1 MSALPNKGAQ
11 LVLIRHA
18 PIVDSGVLC
27 GQTDVSARIDPVVI
41 APIADAVAAIQ
52 TVISSPAL
60 RCRQTAKTLWP
71 DRPDAPQ
78 DARLWEQNFGQHEG
92 LPYTALPDLG
102 PMTNS
107 QLADYA
113 APDGESFAD
122 LCTRTRPAL
131 KDWAQKA
138 YDLQSPVA
146 LVVHAGV
153 IRSAIGSVLDHPSQG
168 LGFEIDPL
176 SITRLRV
183 GESGVFSIISTNARS
198 L

>member
-27 GQTDVSARIDPVVI
+27 GQTDVSARIDPVAI

-52 TVISSPAL
+52 TVITSPAL
-60 RCRQTAKTLWP
+60 RCRQTAKALWP
-71 DRPDAPQ
+71 DRSDAPQ

-92 LPYTALPDLG
+92 LPYTSLPDLG
-102 PMTNS
+102 PMTNA
-107 QLADYA
+107 QLAEYA
-113 APDGESFAD
+113 APDGESFDD
-122 LCTRTRPAL
+122 LCVRTRPAL
-131 KDWAQKA
+131 NDWAQKA
-138 YDLQSPVA
+138 YDLQSAVA

-153 IRSAIGSVLDHPSQG
+153 IRSALGSVLDHPSQG
-168 LGFEIDPL
+168 LSFEIDPL

-183 GESGVFSIISTNARS
+183 GEGGVFSIISTNARP

>member
-1 MSALPNKGAQ
+1 MPNKGAQ

-27 GQTDVSARIDPVVI
+27 GHTDVSARIDPTAI
-41 APIADAVAAIQ
+41 APVADAVAAIE
-52 TVISSPAL
+52 TVICSPAL
-60 RCRQTAKTLWP
+60 RCRQTAKALWP

-92 LPYTALPDLG
+92 LPYRALPDLG

-113 APDGESFAD
+113 APDGESFLD
-122 LCTRTRPAL
+122 LCIRTHPAV

-138 YDLQSPVA
+138 YDLQSAVA

-153 IRSAIGSVLDHPSQG
+153 IRSAIGLALDHPVQG
-168 LGFEIDPL
+168 LSFEIDPL
-176 SITRLRV
+176 SMTRLRV
-183 GESGVFSIISTNARS
+183 GESGVFSIISTNVRP